1 MEFDSEAEKV
11 TDPPA
16 DQSVISVFHNVDMIN
31 SSIMV
36 WWLAHRMLVMMHDY
50 IVEELFFNCFKVE
63 KCFTELYDPFL
74 CRLLRDQLLVKT

>member
-16 DQSVISVFHNVDMIN
+16 DQSVLSVFHNVDMIN

-36 WWLAHRMLVMMHDY
+36 WWLAHRMLVFMMHDH
-50 IVEELFFNCFKVE
+50 IVEEL
-63 KCFTELYDPFL
+63 
-74 CRLLRDQLLVKT
+74 